1 MRFNVIDI
9 HPHVIASDTSRY
21 PKAPLGGHQSDWSA
35 ARPVSYDQLLADMV
49 EAGVNKAAI
58 VQASTCYGHDNSY
71 VMDAVEAHPD
81 KFTAVCSVDILAEDA
96 VAKIDYWMRK
106 GMTGLR
112 LFTSGSTM
120 PGQATWF
127 TDPKTH
133 AAWAYAEEIGL
144 PVCMQMTQDG
154 LDDLQTIVN
163 RFPNIRLVLDHLARP
178 DLSGGPDFPNASR
191 LFALADNPNIYLKF
205 TIRAVEALEKAGAS
219 ASDFFP
225 LLVSRFGAPRIAWG
239 SNHPASPG
247 GLRYLLETAQ
257 SALSS
262 LGDDDRSWIFGG
274 TAERIYPALASLPVK
289 EARHG

>member
-35 ARPVSYDQLLADMV
+35 ARPVSYEQLLTDMT
-49 EAGVNKAAI
+49 EAGVDKAAI

-71 VMDAVEAHPD
+71 VLDAVAAHPD
-81 KFTAVCSVDILAEDA
+81 VFTAVGSVDILAEDA
-96 VAKIDYWMRK
+96 VSKIDHWMKK

-112 LFTSGSTM
+112 LFTTGSTM

-127 TDPKTH
+127 TDPKTFR
-133 AAWAYAEEIGL
+133 AWAYAEEIGL

-154 LDDLQTIVN
+154 LTDLQAIVA
-163 RFPNIRLVLDHLARP
+163 RFPKIRLVLDHLARP
-178 DLSGGPDFPNASR
+178 DLSGGPDFPNAAK

-205 TIRAVEALEKAGAS
+205 TIRALEALKAANAS

-225 LLVSRFGAPRIAWG
+225 LLVSRFGASRIAWG

-247 GLRYLLETAQ
+247 GLKHLLETAQ
-257 SALSS
+257 AALASVS
-262 LGDDDRSWIFGG
+262 EKDRAWIFGG
-274 TAERIYPALASLPVK
+274 TAETIYPSLASTSAK